1 LWFVSLLLLSGI
13 FINNTLLYFVDFYI
27 DNSSHFLNV
36 DVTVFLEL
44 LILNY
49 LTAVVSFSLII
60 FFTSYSTFSFA
71 NAETTENS
79 DASFAAVSEKSSIKS
94 AVGNS
99 VKTFE
104 LNDIYITGGKDEV
117 LQQPGS
123 ATLID
128 NIALDTF
135 EYTDIH
141 RVLNAVPGVNL
152 QEEDGYGLRPNIGLR
167 GTSPERSKKIT
178 IMEDGILSGPAP
190 YAAPAAYYFPNI
202 SRMSAVEVFKGPSA
216 IQYGPATVGGAINLV
231 SREIPYVPQ
240 GELDVQYGSDSF
252 QRYNVYQGQ
261 QIEDFGY
268 LVEALRVSAEG
279 FKNLDSR
286 VGNNGDANTGFLR
299 NDFNLKTS
307 WQSRGLFNQFF
318 LLKVGYADEE
328 SNETYL
334 GLTRDDFEQD
344 PYRRYSASQLDKMEW
359 DHQQYQFTHVLEL
372 ARSTITTDVY
382 RNEFNRD
389 WLRLSG
395 FNNNDSDFSLVNILG
410 NNKDANY
417 QPYYDVL
424 TGAASIEESHQ
435 LRIGNNGR
443 QFFSQGI
450 QTRINQDLTLF
461 GFEHGLEVGVR
472 IHQDQVKRHHSE
484 QNYNT
489 LAGGELQAVSGT
501 YKTTAR
507 NTNNALALAIY
518 IQDEIHIDNTVLSLG
533 LRHESIETSKTIY
546 GKVTGIKES
555 ENTLIQSIFLPG
567 IGVYSQLS
575 KELGVLAG
583 IYKGFTAATANAAGE
598 TKPEESISFE
608 LGSRFSGFLAF
619 GGKAEVIGFLNNYTE
634 FSSTCSF
641 SQGSCDSNA
650 AGEQTNAGITQVYGL
665 ETSWSKD
672 LLIAGY
678 TLPALLSYTYSY
690 GEFGEQFVD
699 SAGAFG
705 EQGQVIEI
713 GYRIGYLPEH
723 RLNAQLGLGKD
734 DWRVNVSVLYQSDM
748 RNVPGEGVIP
758 LGELIEAR
766 TVFDVSAS
774 YDVLMNFQLYST
786 IDNVLNEQYVAGVK
800 PYGFRP
806 GKSRSVNVGAKY
818 QF

>member
-1 LWFVSLLLLSGI
+1 MMMSPF
-13 FINNTLLYFVDFYI
+13 
-27 DNSSHFLNV
+27 
-36 DVTVFLEL
+36 FLEL
-44 LILNY
+44 RILNY
-49 LTAVVSFSLII
+49 IPAVVSFSLII
-60 FFTSYSTFSFA
+60 FFTSYSAFSFA
-71 NAETTENS
+71 DAEATENS
-79 DASFAAVSEKSSIKS
+79 DASSAAVSLK
-94 AVGNS
+94 NS
-99 VKTFE
+99 VNSAAETFQ
-104 LNDIYITGGKDEV
+104 LNNIYITGGKDEV

-128 NIALDTF
+128 DIALDTF

-231 SREIPYVPQ
+231 SREIPYDSQ
-240 GELDVQYGSDSF
+240 GELDVQYGSDNF

-279 FKNLDSR
+279 FKDLDSS
-286 VGNNGDANTGFLR
+286 VSSNGDDNTGFVR

-318 LLKVGYADEE
+318 ALKVGYADEA

-382 RNEFNRD
+382 RNEFDRD
-389 WLRLSG
+389 WFRLSG

-424 TGAASIEESHQ
+424 TGVASSGETQQ

-450 QTRINQDLTLF
+450 QIRLNQDFTLF
-461 GFEHGLEVGVR
+461 GFEHALEVGVR

-484 QNYNT
+484 KNYNT

-507 NTNNALALAIY
+507 NTNDALALAIY

-533 LRHESIETSKTIY
+533 LRHEGIETSKTIY

-555 ENTLIQSIFLPG
+555 ENTLKQSIFLPG

-575 KELGVLAG
+575 EELGVLAG
-583 IYKGFTAATANAAGE
+583 LYKGFTAATANAAGE
-598 TKPEESISFE
+598 TKPEESTNFE
-608 LGSRFSGFLAF
+608 LGSRFSGSLAF
-619 GGKAEVIGFLNNYTE
+619 GGKAEVIGFLNDYTE
-634 FSSTCSF
+634 FSGTCSF
-641 SQGSCDSNA
+641 SQGSCDSNVS
-650 AGEQTNAGITQVYGL
+650 GEQTNAGSAQVYGL
-665 ETSWSKD
+665 EASWNKD
-672 LLIAGY
+672 MLIAGY

-690 GEFGEQFVD
+690 GEFGEQFID
-699 SAGAFG
+699 STGAFG
-705 EQGQVIEI
+705 EQGQVIEA

-734 DWRVNVSVLYQSDM
+734 DWRVNASVLYQSDM
-748 RNVPGEGVIP
+748 RNVPGKGDIP
-758 LGELIEAR
+758 LGELIEAH
-766 TVFDVSAS
+766 TVLDVSAS
-774 YDVLMNFQLYST
+774 YDILMNVQLYSA
-786 IDNVLNEQYVAGVK
+786 IDNVLGEQYAAGVK

-806 GKSRSVNVGAKY
+806 GKSRSVNVGVKY

>member
-1 LWFVSLLLLSGI
+1 
-13 FINNTLLYFVDFYI
+13 
-27 DNSSHFLNV
+27 
-36 DVTVFLEL
+36 
-44 LILNY
+44 LNY
-49 LTAVVSFSLII
+49 IPTVVSFSLII
-60 FFTSYSTFSFA
+60 FFTSYSAFSFA
-71 NAETTENS
+71 DAEATKNS
-79 DASFAAVSEKSSIKS
+79 HASSAAVSLKNPINS
-94 AVGNS
+94 AAE
-99 VKTFE
+99 TFQ
-104 LNDIYITGGKDEV
+104 LNNIYITGGKDEV

-128 NIALDTF
+128 RIALETF

-231 SREIPYVPQ
+231 SREIPYGSQ
-240 GELDVQYGSDSF
+240 GELDVQYGSDNF
-252 QRYNVYQGQ
+252 QRYKVYQGQ

-268 LVEALRVSAEG
+268 LIEALRVSADG
-279 FKNLDSR
+279 FKDLDSS
-286 VGNNGDANTGFLR
+286 VGSNSDDNTGFVR

-307 WQSRGLFNQFF
+307 WQSWGPLNHFF
-318 LLKVGYADEE
+318 ALKVGYADEE

-382 RNEFNRD
+382 RNEFDRD
-389 WLRLSG
+389 WFRLSG
-395 FNNNDSDFSLVNILG
+395 FNSNDSDFNLVNILK
-410 NNKDANY
+410 NNTDANY

-424 TGAASIEESHQ
+424 TGVASSGESQ
-435 LRIGNNGR
+435 QMRIGNNRR

-450 QTRINQDLTLF
+450 QTRLNQDLTLF
-461 GFEHGLEVGVR
+461 GFEHALEVGVR
-472 IHQDQVKRHHSE
+472 IHQDQVKRHHTE

-501 YKTTAR
+501 YKTTTR
-507 NTNNALALAIY
+507 NTNDALALAIY

-546 GKVTGIKES
+546 GKVTKIKES
-555 ENTLIQSIFLPG
+555 ENTLRQSIFLPG

-575 KELGVLAG
+575 EELGVLAG
-583 IYKGFTAATANAAGE
+583 LYKGFTAATANAAGE
-598 TKPEESISFE
+598 TKPEESTNFE
-608 LGSRFSGFLAF
+608 LGSRFSGSLAF
-619 GGKAEVIGFLNNYTE
+619 GGKAEVIGFLNDYTE
-634 FSSTCSF
+634 FSGTCSF
-641 SQGSCDSNA
+641 SQGSCDSNVT
-650 AGEQTNAGITQVYGL
+650 GEQTNAGSAQVYGL
-665 ETSWSKD
+665 EASWNKD
-672 LLIAGY
+672 MLIAGY

-690 GEFGEQFVD
+690 GEFGEQFID
-699 SAGAFG
+699 STGAFG
-705 EQGQVIEI
+705 EQGQVIEA

-723 RLNAQLGLGKD
+723 RLNAQLGFGKG
-734 DWRVNVSVLYQSDM
+734 DWRMNASVLYQSDI
-748 RNVPGEGVIP
+748 RNVPGEGDIP
-758 LGELIEAR
+758 RGELIEAH
-766 TVFDVSAS
+766 TVLDVSAS
-774 YDVLMNFQLYST
+774 YDILMNFQLYST
-786 IDNVLNEQYVAGVK
+786 IDNVLDEQYVASVK

>member
-1 LWFVSLLLLSGI
+1 
-13 FINNTLLYFVDFYI
+13 
-27 DNSSHFLNV
+27 
-36 DVTVFLEL
+36 
-44 LILNY
+44 LNY
-49 LTAVVSFSLII
+49 IPAVVSFSLII
-60 FFTSYSTFSFA
+60 FFTSYSAFSFA
-71 NAETTENS
+71 DAEATKNS
-79 DASFAAVSEKSSIKS
+79 HASSAAVSLKNPINS
-94 AVGNS
+94 AAE
-99 VKTFE
+99 TFQ
-104 LNDIYITGGKDEV
+104 LNNIYITGGKDEV

-128 NIALDTF
+128 RIALETF

-231 SREIPYVPQ
+231 SREIPYGSQ
-240 GELDVQYGSDSF
+240 GELDVQYGSDNF
-252 QRYNVYQGQ
+252 QRYKVYQGQ

-268 LVEALRVSAEG
+268 LIEALRVSADG
-279 FKNLDSR
+279 FKDLDSS
-286 VGNNGDANTGFLR
+286 VGSNSDDNTGFVR

-307 WQSRGLFNQFF
+307 WQSWGPLNHFF
-318 LLKVGYADEE
+318 ALKVGYADEE

-382 RNEFNRD
+382 RNEFDRD
-389 WLRLSG
+389 WFRLSG
-395 FNNNDSDFSLVNILG
+395 FNSNDSDFNLVNILK
-410 NNKDANY
+410 NNTDANY

-424 TGAASIEESHQ
+424 TGVASSGESQ
-435 LRIGNNGR
+435 QMRIGNNRR

-450 QTRINQDLTLF
+450 QTRLNQDLTLF
-461 GFEHGLEVGVR
+461 GFEHALEVGVR
-472 IHQDQVKRHHSE
+472 IHQDQVKRHHTE

-501 YKTTAR
+501 YKTTTR
-507 NTNNALALAIY
+507 NTNDALALAIY

-546 GKVTGIKES
+546 GKVTEIKES
-555 ENTLIQSIFLPG
+555 ENTLRQSIFLPG

-575 KELGVLAG
+575 EELGVLAG
-583 IYKGFTAATANAAGE
+583 LYKGFTAATANAAGE
-598 TKPEESISFE
+598 TKPEESTNFE
-608 LGSRFSGFLAF
+608 LGSRFSGSLAF
-619 GGKAEVIGFLNNYTE
+619 GGKAEVIGFLNDYTE
-634 FSSTCSF
+634 FSGTCSF
-641 SQGSCDSNA
+641 SQGSCDSNVT
-650 AGEQTNAGITQVYGL
+650 GEQTNAGSAQVYGL
-665 ETSWSKD
+665 EASWNKD
-672 LLIAGY
+672 MLIAGY

-690 GEFGEQFVD
+690 GEFGEQFID
-699 SAGAFG
+699 STGAFG
-705 EQGQVIEI
+705 EQGQVIEA

-723 RLNAQLGLGKD
+723 RLNAQLGFGKG
-734 DWRVNVSVLYQSDM
+734 DWRMNASVLYQSDI
-748 RNVPGEGVIP
+748 RNVPGEGDIP
-758 LGELIEAR
+758 RGELIEAH
-766 TVFDVSAS
+766 TVLDVSAS
-774 YDVLMNFQLYST
+774 YDILMNFQLYST
-786 IDNVLNEQYVAGVK
+786 IDNVLDEQYVASVK

>member
-1 LWFVSLLLLSGI
+1 
-13 FINNTLLYFVDFYI
+13 
-27 DNSSHFLNV
+27 
-36 DVTVFLEL
+36 
-44 LILNY
+44 LNY
-49 LTAVVSFSLII
+49 ILAVVSFSLII

-71 NAETTENS
+71 DAEATENT
-79 DASFAAVSEKSSIKS
+79 DASFAAVSVKSSVNS
-94 AVGNS
+94 AVE
-99 VKTFE
+99 TFE
-104 LNDIYITGGKDEV
+104 LNNIYITGGKDEV

-128 NIALDTF
+128 HIALETF

-231 SREIPYVPQ
+231 SREIPYDSQ
-240 GELDVQYGSDSF
+240 SELDVQYGSDNF

-261 QIEDFGY
+261 QIEDIGY
-268 LVEALRVSAEG
+268 LIEALRVSADG
-279 FKNLDSR
+279 FKDLDSS
-286 VGNNGDANTGFLR
+286 VGNNGDDNTGFVR

-307 WQSRGLFNQFF
+307 WQIRGLFNQFF
-318 LLKVGYADEE
+318 VLKVGYADEE

-334 GLTRDDFEQD
+334 GLTRDDFEHD

-359 DHQQYQFTHVLEL
+359 DHQQYQFTYILEL

-382 RNEFNRD
+382 RNEFDRD
-389 WLRLSG
+389 WFRLSG

-410 NNKDANY
+410 NNTDANY
-417 QPYYDVL
+417 QPYYEVL
-424 TGAASIEESHQ
+424 TGAASNGESQQ

-450 QTRINQDLTLF
+450 QTRFNQDLTLL
-461 GFEHGLEVGVR
+461 GFEHALEVGVR
-472 IHQDQVKRHHSE
+472 IHQDQVKRHHTE

-489 LAGGELQAVSGT
+489 LSGGEFQAVNGS

-507 NTNNALALAIY
+507 NTNDALALAIY

-546 GKVTGIKES
+546 GKITGIKES
-555 ENTLIQSIFLPG
+555 KNILRQSIFLPG

-575 KELGVLAG
+575 EELGVLAG
-583 IYKGFTAATANAAGE
+583 FYKGFTAATANAAGE
-598 TKPEESISFE
+598 TKPEESTNFE
-608 LGSRFSGFLAF
+608 LGTRFSGSLAL

-634 FSSTCSF
+634 FSGNCSF
-641 SQGSCDSNA
+641 SQGSCDSNVT
-650 AGEQTNAGITQVYGL
+650 GEQTNAGSAQVYGL

-672 LLIAGY
+672 MFIAGY

-699 SAGAFG
+699 STGAFG

-713 GYRIGYLPEH
+713 GYSIGYLPEH
-723 RLNAQLGLGKD
+723 RLNAQLGFGKN
-734 DWRVNVSVLYQSDM
+734 DWRVNASVLYQSDM
-748 RNVPGEGVIP
+748 RNVPGEGDIP
-758 LGELIEAR
+758 LGELIEAH
-766 TVFDVSAS
+766 TVLDVSAS
-774 YDVLMNFQLYST
+774 YDVLMNFQLYSA
-786 IDNVLNEQYVAGVK
+786 IDNILGEHYAAGVK
-800 PYGFRP
+800 PFGFRP

>member
-1 LWFVSLLLLSGI
+1 
-13 FINNTLLYFVDFYI
+13 
-27 DNSSHFLNV
+27 
-36 DVTVFLEL
+36 
-44 LILNY
+44 LNY
-49 LTAVVSFSLII
+49 IPTVVSFSLII
-60 FFTSYSTFSFA
+60 FFTSYSAFSFA
-71 NAETTENS
+71 DAEATKNS
-79 DASFAAVSEKSSIKS
+79 HASSAAVSLKNPINS
-94 AVGNS
+94 AAE
-99 VKTFE
+99 TFQ
-104 LNDIYITGGKDEV
+104 LNNIYITGGKDEV

-128 NIALDTF
+128 RIALETF

-231 SREIPYVPQ
+231 SREIPYGSQ
-240 GELDVQYGSDSF
+240 GELDVQYGSDNF
-252 QRYNVYQGQ
+252 QRYKVYQGQ

-268 LVEALRVSAEG
+268 LIEALRVSADG
-279 FKNLDSR
+279 FKDLDSS
-286 VGNNGDANTGFLR
+286 VGSNSDDNTGFVR

-307 WQSRGLFNQFF
+307 WQSWGPLNHFF
-318 LLKVGYADEE
+318 ALKVGYADEE

-382 RNEFNRD
+382 RNEFDRD
-389 WLRLSG
+389 WFRLSG

-424 TGAASIEESHQ
+424 TGVASSGESQ
-435 LRIGNNGR
+435 QMRIGNNRR

-450 QTRINQDLTLF
+450 QTRLNQDLTLF
-461 GFEHGLEVGVR
+461 GFEHALEVGVR
-472 IHQDQVKRHHSE
+472 IHQDQVKRHHTE

-501 YKTTAR
+501 YKTTTR
-507 NTNNALALAIY
+507 NTNDALALAIY

-546 GKVTGIKES
+546 GKVTKIKES
-555 ENTLIQSIFLPG
+555 ENTLRQSIFLPG

-575 KELGVLAG
+575 EELGVLAG
-583 IYKGFTAATANAAGE
+583 LYKGFTAATANAAGE
-598 TKPEESISFE
+598 TKPEESTNFE
-608 LGSRFSGFLAF
+608 LGSRFSGSLAF
-619 GGKAEVIGFLNNYTE
+619 GGKAEVIGFLNDYTE
-634 FSSTCSF
+634 FSGTCSF
-641 SQGSCDSNA
+641 SQGSCDSNVT
-650 AGEQTNAGITQVYGL
+650 GEQTNAGSAQVYGL
-665 ETSWSKD
+665 EASWNKD
-672 LLIAGY
+672 MLIAGY

-690 GEFGEQFVD
+690 GEFGEQFID
-699 SAGAFG
+699 STGAFG
-705 EQGQVIEI
+705 EQGQVIEA

-723 RLNAQLGLGKD
+723 RLNAQLGFGKG
-734 DWRVNVSVLYQSDM
+734 DWRMNASVLYQSDI
-748 RNVPGEGVIP
+748 RNVPGEGDIP
-758 LGELIEAR
+758 RGELIEAH
-766 TVFDVSAS
+766 TVLDVSAS
-774 YDVLMNFQLYST
+774 YDILMNFQLYST
-786 IDNVLNEQYVAGVK
+786 IDNVLDEQYVASVK

>member
-1 LWFVSLLLLSGI
+1 M
-13 FINNTLLYFVDFYI
+13 NYI
-27 DNSSHFLNV
+27 P
-36 DVTVFLEL
+36 T
-44 LILNY
+44 
-49 LTAVVSFSLII
+49 VVSFSLII
-60 FFTSYSTFSFA
+60 FFTSYSAFSFA
-71 NAETTENS
+71 DAEATKNS
-79 DASFAAVSEKSSIKS
+79 HASSAAVSLKNPINS
-94 AVGNS
+94 AAE
-99 VKTFE
+99 TFQ
-104 LNDIYITGGKDEV
+104 LNNIYITGGKDEV

-128 NIALDTF
+128 RIALETF

-231 SREIPYVPQ
+231 SREIPYGSQ
-240 GELDVQYGSDSF
+240 GELDVQYGSDNF
-252 QRYNVYQGQ
+252 QRYKVYQGQ

-268 LVEALRVSAEG
+268 LIEALRVSADG
-279 FKNLDSR
+279 FKDLDSS
-286 VGNNGDANTGFLR
+286 VGSNSDDNTGFVR

-307 WQSRGLFNQFF
+307 WQSWGPLNHFF
-318 LLKVGYADEE
+318 ALKVGYADEE

-382 RNEFNRD
+382 RNEFDRD
-389 WLRLSG
+389 WFRLSG
-395 FNNNDSDFSLVNILG
+395 FNSNDSDFNLVNILK
-410 NNKDANY
+410 NNTDANY

-424 TGAASIEESHQ
+424 TGVASSGESQ
-435 LRIGNNGR
+435 QMRIGNNRR

-450 QTRINQDLTLF
+450 QTRLNQDLTLF
-461 GFEHGLEVGVR
+461 GFEHALEVGVR
-472 IHQDQVKRHHSE
+472 IHQDQVKRHHTE

-501 YKTTAR
+501 YKTTTR
-507 NTNNALALAIY
+507 NTNDALALAIY

-546 GKVTGIKES
+546 GKVTEIKES
-555 ENTLIQSIFLPG
+555 ENTLRQSIFLPG

-575 KELGVLAG
+575 EELGVLAG
-583 IYKGFTAATANAAGE
+583 LYKGFTAATANAAGE
-598 TKPEESISFE
+598 TKPEESTNFE
-608 LGSRFSGFLAF
+608 LGSRFSGSLAF
-619 GGKAEVIGFLNNYTE
+619 GGKAEVIGFLNDYTE
-634 FSSTCSF
+634 FSGTCSF
-641 SQGSCDSNA
+641 SQGSCDSNVT
-650 AGEQTNAGITQVYGL
+650 GEQTNAGSAQVYGL
-665 ETSWSKD
+665 EASWNKD
-672 LLIAGY
+672 MLIAGY

-690 GEFGEQFVD
+690 GEFGEQFID
-699 SAGAFG
+699 STGAFG
-705 EQGQVIEI
+705 EQGQVIEA

-723 RLNAQLGLGKD
+723 RLNAQLGFGKG
-734 DWRVNVSVLYQSDM
+734 DWRMNASVLYQSDI
-748 RNVPGEGVIP
+748 RNVPGEGDIP
-758 LGELIEAR
+758 RGELIEAH
-766 TVFDVSAS
+766 TVLDVSAS
-774 YDVLMNFQLYST
+774 YDILMNFQLYST
-786 IDNVLNEQYVAGVK
+786 IDNVLDEQYVASVK

>member
-1 LWFVSLLLLSGI
+1 
-13 FINNTLLYFVDFYI
+13 
-27 DNSSHFLNV
+27 
-36 DVTVFLEL
+36 
-44 LILNY
+44 LNY
-49 LTAVVSFSLII
+49 IPTVVSFSLII
-60 FFTSYSTFSFA
+60 FFTSYSAFSFA
-71 NAETTENS
+71 DAEATKNS
-79 DASFAAVSEKSSIKS
+79 HASSAAVSLKNPINS
-94 AVGNS
+94 AAE
-99 VKTFE
+99 TFQ
-104 LNDIYITGGKDEV
+104 LNNIYITGGKDEV

-128 NIALDTF
+128 RIALETF

-231 SREIPYVPQ
+231 SREIPYGSQ
-240 GELDVQYGSDSF
+240 GELDVQYGSDNF
-252 QRYNVYQGQ
+252 QRYKVYQGQ

-268 LVEALRVSAEG
+268 LIEALRVSADG
-279 FKNLDSR
+279 FKDLDSS
-286 VGNNGDANTGFLR
+286 VGSNSDDNTGFVR

-307 WQSRGLFNQFF
+307 WQSWGPLNHFF
-318 LLKVGYADEE
+318 ALKVGYADEE

-382 RNEFNRD
+382 RNEFDRD
-389 WLRLSG
+389 WFRLSG
-395 FNNNDSDFSLVNILG
+395 FNSNDSDFNLVNILK
-410 NNKDANY
+410 NNTDANY

-424 TGAASIEESHQ
+424 TGVASSGESQ
-435 LRIGNNGR
+435 QMRIGNNRR

-450 QTRINQDLTLF
+450 QTRLNQDLTLF
-461 GFEHGLEVGVR
+461 GFEHALEVGVR
-472 IHQDQVKRHHSE
+472 IHQDQVKRHHTE

-501 YKTTAR
+501 YKTTTR
-507 NTNNALALAIY
+507 NTNDALALAIY

-546 GKVTGIKES
+546 GKVTEIKES
-555 ENTLIQSIFLPG
+555 ENTLRQSIFLPG

-575 KELGVLAG
+575 EELGVLAG
-583 IYKGFTAATANAAGE
+583 LYKGFTAATANAAGE
-598 TKPEESISFE
+598 TKPEESTNFE
-608 LGSRFSGFLAF
+608 LGSRFSGSLAF
-619 GGKAEVIGFLNNYTE
+619 GGKAEVIGFLNDYTE
-634 FSSTCSF
+634 FSGTCSF
-641 SQGSCDSNA
+641 SQGSCDSNVT
-650 AGEQTNAGITQVYGL
+650 GEQTNAGSAQVYGL
-665 ETSWSKD
+665 EASWNKD
-672 LLIAGY
+672 MLIAGY

-690 GEFGEQFVD
+690 GEFGEQFID
-699 SAGAFG
+699 STGAFG
-705 EQGQVIEI
+705 EQGQVIEA

-723 RLNAQLGLGKD
+723 RLNAQLGFGKG
-734 DWRVNVSVLYQSDM
+734 DWRMNASVLYQSDI
-748 RNVPGEGVIP
+748 RNVPGEGDIP
-758 LGELIEAR
+758 RGELIEAH
-766 TVFDVSAS
+766 TVLDVSAS
-774 YDVLMNFQLYST
+774 YDILMNFQLYST
-786 IDNVLNEQYVAGVK
+786 IDNVLDEQYVASVK